1 MAATRPGG
9 DATAVHQAAHQAAH
23 QAGYQAAAIGRD
35 GIRDRL
41 LAEMDPAVA
50 QSFTDQQVRELERVL
65 AAPAARPVPVDIR
78 ITVPFFRRGFFIA
91 VLAGPE
97 RRSPARRRKDRAA
110 HALWTFWN
118 LCCFA
123 VVSILSVPTA
133 IGLLHILAEG
143 L

>member
-1 MAATRPGG
+1 
-9 DATAVHQAAHQAAH
+9 
-23 QAGYQAAAIGRD
+23 
-35 GIRDRL
+35 
-41 LAEMDPAVA
+41 MDPAVA

-65 AAPAARPVPVDIR
+65 AASAARPVPVDIR

-97 RRSPARRRKDRAA
+97 RRSGARRREDRAS

-123 VVSILSVPTA
+123 VVAILFVPTA
-133 IGLLHILAEG
+133 IGLIHILAEG